1 MRLSSLACLGPL
13 LLIAL
18 TACGDVPQA
27 GTTSEARTVSPS
39 GLSAGSLSPAAFVI
53 DTTGHVDF
61 YRWDGTFIRRLD
73 SSGPI
78 LPSSDGR
85 YYVTNRTG
93 QIWTAE
99 GLLSGKIAEWSFAS
113 FGWAKDGNYLCG
125 SGKNPAGGYTMY
137 LTDLQGRSREY
148 ILGTSGDIHNVF
160 GCSTNTSRAV
170 VLEGSGQLMTVISL
184 SDGHVETTV
193 PLPKLFA
200 SSLVSPDANWL
211 VENIIT
217 TPGGAHESDLV
228 DLGDGS
234 VHYRLAN
241 GTVVAFS
248 PDSQYLVANDDGGTS
263 TRMVDWRT
271 SHDVWSSPGYVA
283 RAAAVSDPATNEMLL
298 EVATG
303 SAAAGTQRSQYWI
316 VTGHGVATQF
326 IPQN

>member
-1 MRLSSLACLGPL
+1 MA
-13 LLIAL
+13 
-18 TACGDVPQA
+18 
-27 GTTSEARTVSPS
+27 SEARTVSPS
-39 GLSAGSLSPAAFVI
+39 AQPTRSASPALFVL
-53 DTTGHVDF
+53 DTTGHADF

-73 SSGPI
+73 SDGPI

-99 GLLSGKIAEWSFAS
+99 GLLSGKIAEWSSAS

-137 LTDLQGRSREY
+137 VTDLRGRSREY
-148 ILGTSGDIHNVF
+148 ALGSSGDIHNVF
-160 GCSTNTSRAV
+160 GCSTSAKRAV

-184 SDGHVETTV
+184 SDAHVETTV

-200 SSLVSPDANWL
+200 SLLVSPNTNWL
-211 VENIIT
+211 VEDVIT
-217 TPGGAHESDLV
+217 APGGAHESDLV

-234 VHYRLAN
+234 VRYRLAN
-241 GTVVAFS
+241 STAVTFS
-248 PDSQYLVANDDGGTS
+248 PDSRYLVVNDSSGTS
-263 TRMVDWRT
+263 TRMLDWQT

-283 RAAAVSDPATNEMLL
+283 SVVAVSDPGTNEMLL

-303 SAAAGTQRSQYWI
+303 STAAGTQRSQYWI
-316 VTGHGVATQF
+316 VTGGGVATRF
-326 IPQN
+326 FPQN